1 MPKSHR
7 FAFLDVL
14 RGFAVLWMIQV
25 HLTNVLLDPSLRETL
40 IFYLL
45 NISNG
50 FVAPAFIFCAGSGLW
65 IALDR
70 KGASYLSY
78 GTDLW
83 LYMRRLVY
91 ILLWGYMLHVPFYSL
106 ERTLRG
112 TEQELLPWLQTD
124 VLQTIVY
131 ASLIALAC
139 FLIIRDLRKTT
150 IVYGV
155 LAIIIMTGTVFVWDS
170 DPAAWLPGSLAIM
183 ILPAPASLFPL
194 LPWMCYLFAGAF
206 ITGVFMRSEQ
216 KTRLAWRMIWL
227 SIAVSV
233 LIFLLKLL
241 PFNSPWTNSWWS
253 TSPGLHLFR
262 ISGVVLVMCV
272 LYLVEQRLRNS
283 RFGIELQI
291 IGNESLFLYISH
303 LLIVYG
309 SAAIIIKTI
318 TGVTST
324 GYAGIGIAW
333 VALTVPLLLVIRWWH
348 TFKRNRPEVARK
360 VIVGQMCIMILAFL
374 LIPADFSILDFFGIE
389 GP

>member
-25 HLTNVLLDPSLRETL
+25 HLTNVLLDPSLRGTL

-50 FVAPAFIFCAGSGLW
+50 FVAPAFIFCAGAGLW

-70 KGASYLSY
+70 KGASYLNN
-78 GTDLW
+78 GAELW
-83 LYMRRLVY
+83 LYLRRLAY
-91 ILLWGYMLHVPFYSL
+91 ILLWAYMLHIPFYSL
-106 ERTLRG
+106 ERTLIV
-112 TEQELLPWLQTD
+112 TQQELLPWLQTD

-139 FLIIRDLRKTT
+139 FLIIRDLRRTT

-170 DPAAWLPGSLAIM
+170 DPAAWLPDSLAIM

-194 LPWMCYLFAGAF
+194 IPWMCYLFAGAF
-206 ITGVFMRSEQ
+206 ITGMFMRSER
-216 KTRLAWRMIWL
+216 KTRLAWQMIWL
-227 SIAVSV
+227 SIAGSV

-241 PFNSPWTNSWWS
+241 HFSSPWTHTWWS

-272 LYLVEQRLRNS
+272 LYLIEQRLRNS
-283 RFGIELQI
+283 RFGIEMQI

-309 SAAIIIKTI
+309 SASLIIKSV
-318 TGVTST
+318 TGVSST
-324 GYAGIGIAW
+324 GYLGIAIVW
-333 VALTVPLLLVIRWWH
+333 AALTIPLLLVTKWWH
-348 TFKRNRPEVARK
+348 TFKRNKPEGARK

-374 LIPADFSILDFFGIE
+374 LIPSDFSIRDFLE
-389 GP
+389 